1 MTTKNLLSAFTF
13 FSGVAPATL
22 DLIARKGEV
31 LTFEAG
37 AVVFH
42 LNDPAEHF
50 YGLLEGEIA
59 LSLVSNDKVLK
70 TKIKYE
76 DAVQTS
82 MVEEEKWIVLD
93 TVDPG
98 QIFGW
103 SSLAGSARRTVTAQ
117 CTEPCRVIALA
128 AVDLKAMFEK
138 DYALGYTIMKKLS
151 DIIAKRLKHRTEKL
165 IETWVEAFD
174 TDTI

>member
-1 MTTKNLLSAFTF
+1 MTKDLLSAFAF

-22 DLIARKGEV
+22 DLIAQEGEV
-31 LTFEAG
+31 LAFEVG

-50 YGLLEGEIA
+50 YGLLEGEID

-70 TKIKYE
+70 TRIAYE
-76 DAVQTS
+76 DAIQAT
-82 MVEEEKWIVLD
+82 MVAEEKWIVLD
-93 TVDPG
+93 TVGPG

-103 SSLAGSARRTVTAQ
+103 SSLAGPARRTVTAQ

-128 AVDLKAMFEK
+128 VADLKAMFEK

-151 DIIAKRLKHRTEKL
+151 DIIAKRLNHRTEKL

-174 TDTI
+174 SNTI